1 MPHYRIYTLTDDG
14 HIQTSPEIANYDEDR
29 EAVEHAKA
37 VQNGSTLEVWEG
49 RRQVAVL
56 KSDRANA

>member
-1 MPHYRIYTLTDDG
+1 MPHYRIYTLTNDG
-14 HIQTSPEIANYDEDR
+14 HIQTTPVTADYDEDR

-56 KSDRANA
+56 KSDRNAA